1 MKQASRL
8 LFPAMGVLLLWLTP
22 VSHAQSIAP
31 GTELRVSLLDRL
43 DTGKTDAGETFSAT
57 LAEPVSFRGR
67 VVWARGTTVTGR
79 VVDVVSS
86 GRLKRPASLT
96 LEVIAVGKSS
106 IRSEAL
112 QIDGKSHAARDV
124 GLIGGGTAAGA
135 ILGGIAGGGKGTV
148 IGSMVGAGAGTA
160 TAYATGK
167 QEIVLA
173 PETQLLFIVADKT
186 PDARRTS
193 EVRQEPEPLEM
204 STAST
209 ASRNYLRRDQDRD
222 QDEDR
227 DDAYDSLIFS
237 DHDRNVIRA
246 YFRSSRENL
255 PPGLANRNDNLPPG
269 LERRLRRDETL
280 PPGLQKRAEPFP
292 EELTGRLP
300 RLPEGYSRV
309 TLSGRAMIMSDDG
322 QIVDLIY
329 LQ

>member
-8 LFPAMGVLLLWLTP
+8 LFPAMGVLLLWLAP
-22 VSHAQSIAP
+22 VGHAQSIAP

-79 VVDVVSS
+79 VVEVVSS

-96 LEVIAVGKSS
+96 LEVTAVGKSS

-112 QIDGKSHAARDV
+112 QIDGKSHAARDL

-193 EVRQEPEPLEM
+193 EVRQEPEPREM
-204 STAST
+204 SM
-209 ASRNYLRRDQDRD
+209 ASRNYLRRDRDRD
-222 QDEDR
+222 HDEDR

-237 DHDRNVIRA
+237 DRDQNVIRA
-246 YFRSSRENL
+246 YFRSNRENL
-255 PPGLANRNDNLPPG
+255 PPGLAKRNDNLPPG
-269 LERRLRRDETL
+269 LERRLRRDGTL
-280 PPGLQKRAEPFP
+280 PPGLQKRAELFP

>member
-1 MKQASRL
+1 MKRASKL
-8 LFPAMGVLLLWLTP
+8 LFPALGILLLWFAP
-22 VSHAQSIAP
+22 VGHAQSIAP
-31 GTELRVSLLDRL
+31 GTEVRVSLLDRL

-57 LAEPVSFRGR
+57 LAEPVRFRGR
-67 VVWARGTTVTGR
+67 LVWAKGTTVTGR
-79 VVDVVSS
+79 VVEVVSS

-96 LEVIAVGKSS
+96 LEVTAVGKSS
-106 IRSEAL
+106 IHTEAI
-112 QIDGKSHAARDV
+112 QIDGKSHAARNL

-148 IGSMVGAGAGTA
+148 VGSMVGAGAGTA

-173 PETQLLFIVADKT
+173 PETQLLFIVAGKAPEARMT
-186 PDARRTS
+186 P
-193 EVRQEPEPLEM
+193 EVRQEPEPREM
-204 STAST
+204 PM
-209 ASRNYLRRDQDRD
+209 ASRSNLRRDQDSD
-222 QDEDR
+222 HVEDR

-237 DHDRNVIRA
+237 DHDQNVIRA
-246 YFRSSRENL
+246 YFRYNRENL
-255 PPGLANRNDNLPPG
+255 PPGLAKRNDNLPPG
-269 LERRLRRDETL
+269 LERQLRRDGTL
-280 PPGLQKRAEPFP
+280 PSGLQKHVEPFP

-300 RLPEGYSRV
+300 RLPKGYSRA